1 MKHHAFIR
9 LTGFLVLLAPLLSR
23 AESQPNV
30 IIFYADDLG
39 WGEITAQGFSKDI
52 PTPNIDSLAQNGL
65 RCTNGYVAAT
75 YCSPSRAGLM
85 TGRYPTR
92 FGHEFNSV
100 ANAVGLRAD
109 QTTMATRLKALGY
122 ATAAIG
128 KWHLGAQPGN
138 RPTKRGFD
146 EFFGTLNNTPF
157 FHPIDFIDSRLSNE
171 VREVTDDAF
180 YTTDAYAERAIE
192 WLERNKSKPCFLY
205 LPFNAVHSPLQAP
218 KKYLDRFPNIADEK
232 RKTFAAMMSGMDDAI
247 GRVLAKVRALGQEE
261 NTLIFFISDNGGP
274 TASTTSYNGPLR
286 GFKTTTFEGGT
297 RVPFIAQWKGK
308 IPAGKTY
315 DLPVM
320 NLDVLPTAIIA
331 AGGKPDASWNL
342 DGVDLMPYLTGT
354 NASRPHQTLYWRYGP
369 QWAIRD
375 GDMKLV
381 VSKGGSGQPELYNLA
396 ADIGESK
403 DLAAAQSDKVKELKV
418 MWNKWSAEQAPAS
431 APDFGGGNPPS
442 GPATGYSNGLHPKS
456 KFLAVRR
463 RR

>member
-1 MKHHAFIR
+1 
-9 LTGFLVLLAPLLSR
+9 
-23 AESQPNV
+23 
-30 IIFYADDLG
+30 
-39 WGEITAQGFSKDI
+39 
-52 PTPNIDSLAQNGL
+52 
-65 RCTNGYVAAT
+65 
-75 YCSPSRAGLM
+75 M

-92 FGHEFNSV
+92 FGHEFNTV

-109 QTTMATRLKALGY
+109 QTTMATRLKTLGY
-122 ATAAIG
+122 ATAAVG
-128 KWHLGAQPGN
+128 KWHLGAQPEN

-146 EFFGTLNNTPF
+146 EFFGTLANTPF
-157 FHPIDFIDSRLSNE
+157 FHPTNFVDSRLSNE

-180 YTTDAYAERAIE
+180 YTTDAYADRATE
-192 WLERNKSKPCFLY
+192 WLEKNKSKPCFLY
-205 LPFNAVHSPLQAP
+205 LPFNALHAPLQAP

-232 RKTFAAMMSGMDDAI
+232 RKTFAAMMSSMDDAI

-274 TASTTSYNGPLR
+274 TASTTSNNGPLR
-286 GFKTTTFEGGT
+286 GFKMTTFEGGT

-331 AGGKPDASWNL
+331 AGGKPEASWNL
-342 DGVDLMPYLTGT
+342 DGVDLMPYLTGKNT
-354 NASRPHQTLYWRYGP
+354 SRPHSTLYWRYGP

-381 VSKGGSGQPELYNLA
+381 VSKGGSGKPELYNLA
-396 ADIGESK
+396 DDIGESK
-403 DLAAAQSDKVKELKV
+403 DLAAAQSDKVKELQA

-431 APDFGGGNPPS
+431 APNSEGGKKNK
-442 GPATGYSNGLHPKS
+442 NK
-456 KFLAVRR
+456 KK
-463 RR
+463 

>member
-1 MKHHAFIR
+1 MKHHTFLR
-9 LTGFLVLLAPLLSR
+9 LAGFLVLLAPLLSR
-23 AESQPNV
+23 AETQPNV

-39 WGEITAQGFSKDI
+39 WGEVTAQGISKDI

-65 RCTNGYVAAT
+65 RFTNGYVAAT

-92 FGHEFNSV
+92 FGHEFNTV

-128 KWHLGAQPGN
+128 KWHLGDQPEN

-146 EFFGTLNNTPF
+146 EFYGTLNNTPF
-157 FHPIDFIDSRLSNE
+157 FHPTNFIDSRLSNE

-180 YTTDAYAERAIE
+180 YTTDAYADRAVE
-192 WLERNKSKPCFLY
+192 WLESNKSKPCFLY
-205 LPFNAVHSPLQAP
+205 LPFNALHAPLQAP

-232 RKTFAAMMSGMDDAI
+232 RKTFAAMMSSMDDAI

-261 NTLIFFISDNGGP
+261 NTLIFFIADNGGP
-274 TASTTSYNGPLR
+274 TASTTSNNGPLR
-286 GFKTTTFEGGT
+286 GFKMTTFEGGT

-342 DGVDLMPYLTGT
+342 DGVDLMPYLTGKNT
-354 NASRPHQTLYWRYGP
+354 SRPHQTLYWRFGP

-381 VSKGGSGQPELYNLA
+381 VSKGGSDKPELYNLA
-396 ADIGESK
+396 DDISESK
-403 DLAAAQSDKVKELKV
+403 DLAAAQSAKVKELQG

-431 APDFGGGNPPS
+431 APNSEGGKKNKKKKK
-442 GPATGYSNGLHPKS
+442 N
-456 KFLAVRR
+456 
-463 RR
+463 

>member
-1 MKHHAFIR
+1 MKHHTFLR
-9 LTGFLVLLAPLLSR
+9 LAGFLMLLAPLLSR

-65 RCTNGYVAAT
+65 RFTNGYVAAT

-92 FGHEFNSV
+92 FGHEFNTV

-128 KWHLGAQPGN
+128 KWHLGDQPEN

-157 FHPIDFIDSRLSNE
+157 FHPTNFIDSRLSNE

-180 YTTDAYAERAIE
+180 YTTDAYADRAVE
-192 WLERNKSKPCFLY
+192 WLESNKSKPCFLY
-205 LPFNAVHSPLQAP
+205 LPFNALHAPLQAP

-232 RKTFAAMMSGMDDAI
+232 RKTFAAMMSSMDDAI
-247 GRVLAKVRALGQEE
+247 GRVLAKVRDLGKEE

-274 TASTTSYNGPLR
+274 TASTTSNNGPLR
-286 GFKTTTFEGGT
+286 GFKMTTFEGGT

-331 AGGKPDASWNL
+331 AGGKPEASWHL
-342 DGVDLMPYLTGT
+342 DGVDLMPYLTGKNT
-354 NASRPHQTLYWRYGP
+354 SRPHQTLYWRFGP

-381 VSKGGSGQPELYNLA
+381 VSKGGSDKPELYNLA
-396 ADIGESK
+396 DDIGESK
-403 DLAAAQSDKVKELKV
+403 DLAAAEPAKVKELQG

-431 APDFGGGNPPS
+431 APDSVGGKKNKKKKK
-442 GPATGYSNGLHPKS
+442 N
-456 KFLAVRR
+456 
-463 RR
+463 

>member
-1 MKHHAFIR
+1 MKHHTFLR
-9 LTGFLVLLAPLLSR
+9 LAGFLVLFAPLFAR

-39 WGEITAQGFSKDI
+39 WGEISAQGFSKDI

-65 RCTNGYVAAT
+65 RFTNGYVAAT

-100 ANAVGLRAD
+100 ANTVGLRAD

-128 KWHLGAQPGN
+128 KWHLGDQPGN

-157 FHPIDFIDSRLSNE
+157 FHPTNFIDSRLSNE
-171 VREVTDDAF
+171 VREVTDDTF
-180 YTTDAYAERAIE
+180 YTTEAYAERAVE
-192 WLERNKSKPCFLY
+192 WLENNKSKPCFLY
-205 LPFNAVHSPLQAP
+205 LPFNAVHAPLQAP
-218 KKYLDRFPNIADEK
+218 KKLLDRFPNIADEK

-274 TASTTSYNGPLR
+274 TSSTTSYNGPLR
-286 GFKTTTFEGGT
+286 GFKMTTFEGGT

-331 AGGKPDASWNL
+331 AGGKPEASWNL

-354 NASRPHQTLYWRYGP
+354 NTSRPRQTLYWRYGP

-381 VSKGGSGQPELYNLA
+381 VSKGGSGKPELYNLA

-403 DLAAAQSDKVKELKV
+403 DLAAAEPAKVKELQA
-418 MWNKWSAEQAPAS
+418 MWDKWSAEQAPAS
-431 APDFGGGNPPS
+431 APDSEGGKKNKKKKKKGNS
-442 GPATGYSNGLHPKS
+442 
-456 KFLAVRR
+456 
-463 RR
+463 

>member
-1 MKHHAFIR
+1 MKHHTFLR
-9 LTGFLVLLAPLLSR
+9 LAGFLMLLAPLLSR

-65 RCTNGYVAAT
+65 RFTNGYVAAT

-92 FGHEFNSV
+92 FGHEFNTV

-128 KWHLGAQPGN
+128 KWHLGDQPEN

-157 FHPIDFIDSRLSNE
+157 FHPTNFIDSRLSNE

-180 YTTDAYAERAIE
+180 YTTDAYADRAVE
-192 WLERNKSKPCFLY
+192 WLEGNKSKPCLLY
-205 LPFNAVHSPLQAP
+205 LPFNALHAPLQAP

-232 RKTFAAMMSGMDDAI
+232 RKTFAAMMSSMDDAI
-247 GRVLAKVRALGQEE
+247 GRVLAKVRDLGKEE

-274 TASTTSYNGPLR
+274 TASTTSNNGPLR
-286 GFKTTTFEGGT
+286 GFKMTTFEGGT

-331 AGGKPDASWNL
+331 AGGKPEASWNL
-342 DGVDLMPYLTGT
+342 DGVDLMPYLTGKNT
-354 NASRPHQTLYWRYGP
+354 SRPHQTLYWRFGP

-381 VSKGGSGQPELYNLA
+381 VSKGGSDKPELYNLA
-396 ADIGESK
+396 DDIGESK
-403 DLAAAQSDKVKELKV
+403 DLAAAQSAKVKELQG
-418 MWNKWSAEQAPAS
+418 MWDKWSAEQAPAS
-431 APDFGGGNPPS
+431 APNSEGGKKNKKKKK
-442 GPATGYSNGLHPKS
+442 N
-456 KFLAVRR
+456 
-463 RR
+463 